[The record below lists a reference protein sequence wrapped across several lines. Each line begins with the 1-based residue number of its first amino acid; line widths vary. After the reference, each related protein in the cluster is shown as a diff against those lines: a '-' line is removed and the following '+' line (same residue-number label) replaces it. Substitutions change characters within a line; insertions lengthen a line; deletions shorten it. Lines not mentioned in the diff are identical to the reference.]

1 MPDIFRT
8 FAYSEPECVSYSLMY
23 YLFFRTTNLL
33 LYPLILSFSFSQLLR
48 SIFLITHP
56 IVGIWQNFGYGL
68 WVKWKKT
75 YLYIRKCNNITNN
88 SVTKQSTKK
97 QKSQKCKKKQV
108 QTNTDTL
115 DPYDLSQGDWDEV
128 PNENQTRI
136 N

>member
-1 MPDIFRT
+1 M
-8 FAYSEPECVSYSLMY
+8 
-23 YLFFRTTNLL
+23 
-33 LYPLILSFSFSQLLR
+33 
-48 SIFLITHP
+48 LITHSV
-56 IVGIWQNFGYGL
+56 VGIWQNFGYGL
-68 WVKWKKT
+68 WVNWKKT
-75 YLYIRKCNNITNN
+75 YFHIGKCNDITNN

-97 QKSQKCKKKQV
+97 VSKMQKETGTNE